1 MNWKTIIVLG
11 MATFGIGCEQTS
23 NAPPAK
29 DQATPAGKP
38 ENTAPLGTANQEDSQ
53 PADTDD
59 RSLTTSQY
67 IKLGLPKCDRPWS
80 SSDMSRAAKVLTEIA
95 NRDARELPRHQS
107 PKSGQVFARIT
118 ADDNL
123 DGLRKKSFPV
133 TIRTGF
139 ALQFLHAAASIGK
152 LYGTLA
158 VEEGAASEET
168 TELIGLTLR
177 IATVLKGL
185 SDEVLPTLDK
195 NDPTSAARLK
205 GLTQLTTA
213 LGPVLQGALNQALAS
228 KKLKPET
235 RTRMLKY
242 MEQTLPDLVKVIPPK
257 AREEVLAKLK
267 SLSERPE
274 FAEHQQDIMPLLD
287 KISQTLQEPPSN
299 ESDR

>member
-1 MNWKTIIVLG
+1 MNWQTSIVLG
-11 MATFGIGCEQTS
+11 MAAFVIGCEQTS
-23 NAPPAK
+23 NALPTK
-29 DQATPAGKP
+29 NVATPPGTP
-38 ENTAPLGTANQEDSQ
+38 ESTSPLATTTPGESQ
-53 PADTDD
+53 PTDNDD
-59 RSLTTSQY
+59 RSLTTAQY
-67 IKLGLPKCDRPWS
+67 IELGLPKCDRPWS

-95 NRDARELPRHQS
+95 SRDARELPRHLS

-123 DGLRKKSFPV
+123 DGIRKQSLPV

-158 VEEGAASEET
+158 VEESAASEET

-195 NDPTSAARLK
+195 NDPTEATRLN
-205 GLTQLTTA
+205 GLMQLTTG
-213 LGPVLQGALNQALAS
+213 LGPVVQGALNQALAS

-242 MEQTLPDLVKVIPPK
+242 MEQTLPELVNVLPPK
-257 AREEVLAKLK
+257 AREEVRVKLK
-267 SLSERPE
+267 TLSERPE
-274 FAEHQQDIMPLLD
+274 FAEHQQDIKPLLD

>member
-1 MNWKTIIVLG
+1 MNWKTVIVLG
-11 MATFGIGCEQTS
+11 MAVFVIGCEQTS
-23 NAPPAK
+23 NALPTK
-29 DQATPAGKP
+29 DIATPTAKSEKP
-38 ENTAPLGTANQEDSQ
+38 APLATANPEES
-53 PADTDD
+53 PSAGLDD
-59 RSLTTSQY
+59 RSLTTAQY
-67 IKLGLPKCDRPWS
+67 IKLGLPKCGRPWS

-139 ALQFLHAAASIGK
+139 ALQFLHAATSIGK

-177 IATVLKGL
+177 IATALKGL

-195 NDPTSAARLK
+195 NDPTSATRLK
-205 GLTQLTTA
+205 GLKQLTTA

-242 MEQTLPDLVKVIPPK
+242 MDQTLPDLVKVIPPK

-267 SLSERPE
+267 TLSERPE
-274 FAEHQQDIMPLLD
+274 FAEHQQDIKPLLD
-287 KISQTLQEPPSN
+287 KLSQSLEELPSN